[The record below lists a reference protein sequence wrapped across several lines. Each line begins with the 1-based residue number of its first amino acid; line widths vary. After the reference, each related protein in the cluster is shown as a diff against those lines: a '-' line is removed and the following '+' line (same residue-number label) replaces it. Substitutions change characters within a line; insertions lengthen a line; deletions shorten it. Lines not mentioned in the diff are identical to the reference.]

1 MCMSHGVQVEGRGG
15 LQPSPPTYVN
25 PKLTPGALGLMA
37 SPLYH
42 GVMSPSSVCWLL
54 RQRPTL

>member
-1 MCMSHGVQVEGRGG
+1 MCMSHGVQEG

-42 GVMSPSSVCWLL
+42 GVMLPSSVCWLL
-54 RQRPTL
+54 RQGPTL